1 MAANVLSAQNLQNS
15 SKQLKVFNQLYKT
28 LDLYYV
34 DTLDAEKNITKPS
47 NKPLRR
53 SPYDYMR
60 GHNETAIIDYNRNQ
74 TYNDACR
81 LHGQ

>member
-1 MAANVLSAQNLQNS
+1 M
-15 SKQLKVFNQLYKT
+15 KLKDSGGGIKLKEHRLFATKE
-28 LDLYYV
+28 
-34 DTLDAEKNITKPS
+34 DAEKNITKPS

-60 GHNETAIIDYNRNQ
+60 GYNETAIIDYNRNQ